1 MNSFF
6 SFPTHTQTEQH
17 EKRKRINE
25 SLLTE
30 SSVDGGGGG
39 AVDGGDGEAVLGGV
53 GKDLADV
60 VTSNDTSG
68 DDIEETH
75 CGSCW

>member
-1 MNSFF
+1 M
-6 SFPTHTQTEQH
+6 
-17 EKRKRINE
+17 KG

-39 AVDGGDGEAVLGGV
+39 AVDGGDGKAVLGGV

-60 VTSNDTSG
+60 VTGNDTSG

-75 CGSCW
+75 CDLKLLEEVESASGG